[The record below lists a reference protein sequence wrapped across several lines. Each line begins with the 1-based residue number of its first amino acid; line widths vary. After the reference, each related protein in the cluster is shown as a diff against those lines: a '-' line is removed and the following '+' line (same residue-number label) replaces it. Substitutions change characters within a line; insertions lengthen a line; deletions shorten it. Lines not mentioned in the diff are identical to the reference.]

1 MDVAVWTGF
10 DTLCAI
16 DEWALAFSGVIEDLQ
31 DRIRPLKARLF
42 PRELLLELHDS
53 GLRGQVFADG
63 RPGTV
68 RFEVPLPAFTCRNG
82 MPLEKEPL
90 ADLVGDLLVR
100 DSLLE
105 AFVMVALPPSAV
117 QWRVVE
123 WPPGTPLPDDPLD
136 GVRQLPVSSLRLPFP
151 LADAVIDAQPLEG
164 ADPLLLMAASPR
176 SLVDAWI
183 QVFTQAGVQLER
195 LAPAQSCEFL
205 ALRPL
210 LRQMASTEL
219 VALLSPYDEVT
230 RLTLFR
236 NGLPRFERSLEL
248 SGEALVAEINRCI
261 GFYRRSDPVARG
273 LRLLHSGTLPE
284 AKALTAALGVAA
296 EPTNEEP
303 FDSLILQ
310 GLASL
315 EVER

>member
-1 MDVAVWTGF
+1 M
-10 DTLCAI
+10 
-16 DEWALAFSGVIEDLQ
+16 
-31 DRIRPLKARLF
+31 F

-63 RPGTV
+63 RPGSV
-68 RFEVPLPAFTCRNG
+68 RFEAPLPALTCRDG

-100 DSLLE
+100 DSLVE

-117 QWRVVE
+117 QWRVVA
-123 WPPGTPLPDDPLD
+123 WPPGTPLPEDPLD
-136 GVRQLPVSSLRLPFP
+136 GVRELPAGSLRLPFP

-164 ADPLLLMAASPR
+164 ADPQLLVAASPR
-176 SLVDAWI
+176 NLVDAWI
-183 QVFTQAGVQLER
+183 QVFTLAGVQLER

-210 LRQMASTEL
+210 LQQMASSDL

-230 RLTLFR
+230 RLTLYR
-236 NGLPRFERSLEL
+236 DGLPRFERSLEL
-248 SGEALVAEINRCI
+248 SGEALVSEISRCI
-261 GFYRRSDPVARG
+261 AFYRRSDPAARG
-273 LRLLHSGTLPE
+273 LRLLHSGTVPE
-284 AKALTAALGVAA
+284 AEALQAALGVAA
-296 EPTNEEP
+296 EPTHEEP

-315 EVER
+315 EVEP

>member
-1 MDVAVWTGF
+1 M
-10 DTLCAI
+10 
-16 DEWALAFSGVIEDLQ
+16 
-31 DRIRPLKARLF
+31 F

-68 RFEVPLPAFTCRNG
+68 RFEAPLPALTCRNG

-100 DSLLE
+100 DSLVE

-136 GVRQLPVSSLRLPFP
+136 GVRELPVGSLRLPFP
-151 LADAVIDAQPLEG
+151 LADAVIDAQALQG
-164 ADPLLLMAASPR
+164 ADPLLLVAASPR
-176 SLVDAWI
+176 TLVDAWI
-183 QVFTQAGVQLER
+183 QVFTLAGVQLER

-210 LRQMASTEL
+210 LAQMASTDL

-236 NGLPRFERSLEL
+236 DGLPRFERSLVEL

-261 GFYRRSDPVARG
+261 AFYRRSDPAARG
-273 LRLLHSGTLPE
+273 LRLLHSGTFPE
-284 AKALTAALGVAA
+284 AEALSAALGVAA
-296 EPTNEEP
+296 EPTHEEP